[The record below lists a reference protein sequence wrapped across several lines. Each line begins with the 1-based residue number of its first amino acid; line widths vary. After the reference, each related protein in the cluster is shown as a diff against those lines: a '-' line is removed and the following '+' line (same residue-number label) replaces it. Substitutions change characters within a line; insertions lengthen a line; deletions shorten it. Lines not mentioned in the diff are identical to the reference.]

1 MYTLFAQSVFLK
13 TNSSLHK
20 THRISRITS
29 DVKKSIRKEKKKR
42 SAVLSN
48 SILTLLKFND
58 DYKKCLKITVD
69 AKKQEL
75 VRHIGGHSVK
85 NHKITVHGLEL
96 SLSFGAYVNY
106 HI

>member
-1 MYTLFAQSVFLK
+1 M
-13 TNSSLHK
+13 
-20 THRISRITS
+20 IT
-29 DVKKSIRKEKKKR
+29 
-42 SAVLSN
+42 
-48 SILTLLKFND
+48 
-58 DYKKCLKITVD
+58 KKCLKITVD

>member
-1 MYTLFAQSVFLK
+1 ME
-13 TNSSLHK
+13 
-20 THRISRITS
+20 
-29 DVKKSIRKEKKKR
+29 KKSNRKKNIKN
-42 SAVLSN
+42 AVLSCQIL

-96 SLSFGAYVNY
+96 SLSFGAYINY